1 MLLPYGERFVPW
13 GAFQAHHPNSILRLP
28 KTGTHSNTD
37 ILGQVRMFTFVSLL
51 AVTKKKNI
59 FFRFPFLEP
68 ERQQL
73 SPFYTVVLNGHTVEM
88 LENVGIIRLLK
99 DAP

>member
-1 MLLPYGERFVPW
+1 M
-13 GAFQAHHPNSILRLP
+13 
-28 KTGTHSNTD
+28 D

-68 ERQQL
+68 ERQQVSPL
-73 SPFYTVVLNGHTVEM
+73 LIVTPFYTVVLNGHTVEM
-88 LENVGIIRLLK
+88 LALFGY
-99 DAP
+99 

>member
-1 MLLPYGERFVPW
+1 ML
-13 GAFQAHHPNSILRLP
+13 LP

-37 ILGQVRMFTFVSLL
+37 ILGQVSLL

-68 ERQQL
+68 ERQQVSPL
-73 SPFYTVVLNGHTVEM
+73 LIVAPFYVVALNGHTVEM
-88 LENVGIIRLLK
+88 LENVGFLFDVTEKRVLVKLVGCFNGRVFRLLK
-99 DAP
+99 YL

>member
-1 MLLPYGERFVPW
+1 M
-13 GAFQAHHPNSILRLP
+13 
-28 KTGTHSNTD
+28 GTHSNTD

-51 AVTKKKNI
+51 AVTKKNYT

-73 SPFYTVVLNGHTVEM
+73 SPLLIVTPFYKVVLNGHTVEM
-88 LENVGIIRLLK
+88 LVLFGY
-99 DAP
+99 